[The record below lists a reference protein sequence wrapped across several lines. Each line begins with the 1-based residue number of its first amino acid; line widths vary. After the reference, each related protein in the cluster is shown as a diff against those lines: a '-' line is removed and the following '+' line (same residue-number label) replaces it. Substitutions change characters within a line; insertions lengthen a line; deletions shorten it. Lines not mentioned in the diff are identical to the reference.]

1 MGGLTF
7 GLTGDSPA
15 VTKLKGDK
23 AEAEARRYYNAPSS
37 DVPLPEKKDAT
48 AKSEEETPAE
58 NIPGEDEEGE
68 GPPLPERNPFAGG
81 GGPGGAAVPGP
92 DGTLR
97 VPVGGASQVA
107 DPLKAMMLQIGL
119 NLMTPSW
126 GNSLSQIGQ
135 AVGGGAAA
143 AGRAQQLNT
152 NEEDRQR
159 GIQTEAANQKLKTG
173 KTGADIEESK
183 AKAANYRASAE
194 DLASGESSRSKRLK
208 GKQPTTLDEAAAS
221 ANLGPKGK
229 LYLAQ
234 RLKTL
239 NQEDILGTGDIDP
252 TEKFNTILAEA
263 QKLDIP
269 AKPATAPNVGG
280 TETLDSLP
288 FIKTPADAKKLP
300 SGTKFLFEHNGK
312 VTRGVAP

>member
-7 GLTGDSPA
+7 GATGDSPA

-37 DVPLPEKKDAT
+37 DVPLPEKKDA
-48 AKSEEETPAE
+48 ASKDESETPPE
-58 NIPGEDEEGE
+58 NVPGEDEEGE
-68 GPPLPERNPFAGG
+68 SPPLPERNPFAGG
-81 GGPGGAAVPGP
+81 AGTGGAAVPGP
-92 DGTLR
+92 DGQLR
-97 VPVGGASQVA
+97 VPAVGQAAPVA
-107 DPLKAMMLQIGL
+107 DPVKAMMLQLGL

-143 AGRAQQLNT
+143 AGRAAQLNT

-159 GIQTEAANQKLKTG
+159 GIQIEAANQKLKTE
-173 KTGADIEESK
+173 KTGADVEESK
-183 AKAANYRASAE
+183 AKAGYYKANAE

-229 LYLAQ
+229 LYLSQ

-239 NQEDILGTGDIDP
+239 NQEDILGTGDSDP

-263 QKLDIP
+263 QKLDTP
-269 AKPATAPNVGG
+269 TKAPNVGG
-280 TETLDSLP
+280 TETLEGLP

-312 VTRGVAP
+312 VTRGTAP